1 MDLGSLG
8 AESLRIV
15 AVAPRALA
23 RHADAVV
30 TISAHAY
37 YSEKDGDQ
45 ASFLASADDMDR
57 SRARQA

>member
-30 TISAHAY
+30 AFSAHAY

-45 ASFLASADDMDR
+45 ASFLASADDMD
-57 SRARQA
+57 